1 MFRSGNW
8 FGRSEGLSVGDGSTN
23 PARLAVLLSGSGR
36 SLENLIEHIE
46 RGTLDAS
53 IAVVVGSRECLGMEK
68 AKAAGIPAL
77 VFEGGIG
84 GDDLDRVCAEYGI
97 DWVILAGY
105 LKLVPMTEGVR
116 GKVIN
121 IHPSLLPAF
130 GGKGMHGM
138 HVHRAVV
145 EAVKLGKVSETGCTV
160 HFADEEFDQGTII
173 EQRRCAVHAEDSAED
188 VAARVFALE
197 CDCLPSAIQSVIEG
211 AG

>member
-1 MFRSGNW
+1 M
-8 FGRSEGLSVGDGSTN
+8 GDGSTN

-36 SLENLIEHIE
+36 SLENLIEHID
-46 RGTLDAS
+46 RGDLDAS
-53 IAVVVGSRECLGMEK
+53 IAVVVGSRECLGVEK

-77 VFEGGIG
+77 VFDGGIG

-105 LKLVPMTEGVR
+105 LKLVPMTDSVR
-116 GKVIN
+116 GRVIN

-138 HVHRAVV
+138 RVHRAVV
-145 EAVKLGKVSETGCTV
+145 EAAAEAAKQGKVSETGCTV
-160 HFADEEFDQGTII
+160 HFADEEFDRGAII
-173 EQRRCAVHAEDSAED
+173 EQRRCSVGGEDSAED
-188 VAARVFALE
+188 VAARVFSLE
-197 CDCLPSAIQSVIEG
+197 CDCLPSAIQSVIDG